1 LILKNKTMKAT
12 YFIEC
17 MHNVYLDNY
26 QEGETENVNN
36 FDTEGI
42 YKAENVT
49 EAIEK
54 HLYSLGYE
62 FNKDYINTDEE
73 QDNKIFYSV
82 LCNEENEQARD
93 SEINLW
99 RKDKKILYANNMIIY
114 VYELIAAKI

>member
-1 LILKNKTMKAT
+1 MKAT